1 MAEAMAAAGGGHGGA
16 ASGGGGGGGDGGGHS
31 FASAQPQHHEP
42 PSVQAKQ
49 AADIFSAGVLVFWCL
64 TAGRH
69 PFGEEPSQRRSNVLR
84 GEPTAL
90 HQLRK
95 LPEVQHLVT
104 RMLSAEPEQRLQAAQ
119 CRQHPALWEDEQ
131 KLLFVRCVSDEP
143 EMNAKEES
151 KFVLAL
157 EERAKGIFGADG
169 WTSKLHAELLAVLVA
184 HRSYQHGSI
193 RDLLR
198 AIRNCDHLQGMPPE
212 VQRLLLPRPAGIARY
227 FLPRFPALFWTLY
240 ALVEQHWPNRSVF
253 DPFVAWTRA
262 TRPPS
267 RGVLAH
273 PPRLLTP
280 GEGESAIQGRPV

>member
-1 MAEAMAAAGGGHGGA
+1 MASAAA
-16 ASGGGGGGGDGGGHS
+16 S
-31 FASAQPQHHEP
+31 ASASTAP
-42 PSVQAKQ
+42 PALPMQAKQ

-95 LPEVQHLVT
+95 LPEVQHLVS
-104 RMLSAEPEQRLQAAQ
+104 RMLAAEPEQRLQANQ
-119 CRQHPALWEDEQ
+119 CRQHPAFWEDEH

-143 EMNAKEES
+143 ELTEDAS
-151 KFVLAL
+151 KFVTAL
-157 EERAKGIFGADG
+157 ESMAGAVFGTDG
-169 WTSKLHAELLAVLVA
+169 WAVRLHAELLAVLVA
-184 HRSYQHGSI
+184 HRSYQHSSI

-198 AIRNCDHLQGMPPE
+198 AVRNCDHMQGMPPE

-240 ALVEQHWPNRSVF
+240 SLVEQHWPKRSVF
-253 DPFVAWTRA
+253 DPFFQWSKEAA
-262 TRPPS
+262 RPAS
-267 RGVLAH
+267 RGHGTVAMDAAA
-273 PPRLLTP
+273 RLLTP
-280 GEGESAIQGRPV
+280 PIAEGP